1 MIKPSVNLIGHIILR
16 LRSIKL
22 HQKLESTIVI
32 LVIAK
37 AYKEKHEKTKLHIK
51 NLSYIICSKCN
62 LSLTKENY
70 FKDKWNKCGI
80 KSQLVKN
87 VKKIIKENKLFLK
100 FVKLLK
106 QEILIINI

>member
-70 FKDKWNKCGI
+70 FKDKWNKITISKEC
-80 KSQLVKN
+80 QKN
-87 VKKIIKENKLFLK
+87 YKRE
-100 FVKLLK
+100 
-106 QEILIINI
+106 